1 MQFVVGSLVIFVSVA
16 VMEGVDS
23 SLMSK
28 VIPPVLSRGTFNSGL
43 LAGGVGTMAK
53 ASGDALI
60 TIISSSI
67 SADEL
72 IDGLYAPILAITVA
86 LLLLT
91 LWFFRH
97 LES

>member
-28 VIPPVLSRGTFNSGL
+28 VIPPVLAGGTFNSGL
-43 LAGGVGTMAK
+43 LAAHVSTLAK
-53 ASGDALI
+53 AIGDAMI
-60 TIISSSI
+60 TIISMN
-67 SADEL
+67 ANEL
-72 IDGLYAPILAITVA
+72 IDGLYAPILAITIA